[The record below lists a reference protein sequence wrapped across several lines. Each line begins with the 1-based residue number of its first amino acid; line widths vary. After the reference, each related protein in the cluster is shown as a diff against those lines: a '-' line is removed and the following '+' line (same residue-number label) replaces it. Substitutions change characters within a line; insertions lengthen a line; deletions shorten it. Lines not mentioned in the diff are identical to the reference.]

1 MNARDVI
8 LAHVRAA
15 VVNDGAHLGDAVAEQ
30 APILRGYRTTGEHAP
45 GSPEAVEILVDR
57 LVDYRAIVHRATTTA
72 DLARTVGG
80 LLAEVR
86 SVVVPPGVPTDWTSG
101 LGDGTVVVR
110 DSREDARTA
119 AELDQVDAVLTAA
132 RVAVADTGTI
142 VLDGEDDQGRR
153 AITLVPDLHVCVVR
167 TEQVVHLLPEAV
179 TILAAHPT
187 RPQTWIS
194 GPSATSDI
202 ELSRVEGVHGPR
214 TLHVILLG

>member
-1 MNARDVI
+1 MSARDDI
-8 LAHVRAA
+8 LARVRAA
-15 VVNDGAHLGDAVAEQ
+15 VINDGAHLGDAVAEQ
-30 APILRGYRTTGEHAP
+30 APVSRGYRTTGEHSP
-45 GSPEAVEILVDR
+45 GSAEAIEVLVDR
-57 LVDYRAIVHRATTTA
+57 LVDYRARVHRAATTE
-72 DLARTVGG
+72 DLARTVGE
-80 LLAEVR
+80 LLADAR
-86 SVVVPPGVPTDWTSG
+86 SVVVPPALPAAWTSA
-101 LGDGTVVVR
+101 LTAGTAVVH
-110 DSREDARTA
+110 DSRDDRRTA
-119 AELDQVDAVLTAA
+119 AELDQVDAVLTAS
-132 RVAVADTGTI
+132 RLAVADTGTI

-167 TEQVVHLLPEAV
+167 TEDVVHTLPEAV

>member
-1 MNARDVI
+1 MSARDDI
-8 LAHVRAA
+8 LARVRAA
-15 VVNDGAHLGDAVAEQ
+15 VINDGAHLGDAVAEQ
-30 APILRGYRTTGEHAP
+30 APVSRGYRTTGEHSP
-45 GSPEAVEILVDR
+45 GSAEAIEVLVDR
-57 LVDYRAIVHRATTTA
+57 LVDYRALVHRAATTE
-72 DLARTVGG
+72 DLARTVGE
-80 LLAEVR
+80 LLAGAR
-86 SVVVPPGVPTDWTSG
+86 SVVVPPGVPATWTSG
-101 LGDGTVVVR
+101 LADGTAVVH
-110 DSREDARTA
+110 DSREDRRTA
-119 AELDQVDAVLTAA
+119 AELDHVDAVLTAS
-132 RVAVADTGTI
+132 RLAVADTGTI

-167 TEQVVHLLPEAV
+167 TEDVVHTLPEAV

>member
-1 MNARDVI
+1 MSARDDI
-8 LAHVRAA
+8 LARVRAA
-15 VVNDGAHLGDAVAEQ
+15 VINDGAHLGDAGAEQ
-30 APILRGYRTTGEHAP
+30 APVSRGYRTTGEHSP
-45 GSPEAVEILVDR
+45 GSPEAIEILVDR
-57 LVDYRAIVHRATTTA
+57 LVDYRAVVHRAATTA
-72 DLARTVGG
+72 ELARTVGE
-80 LLAEVR
+80 LLADAR
-86 SVVVPPGVPTDWTSG
+86 SVVVPPALPATWTSG
-101 LGDGTVVVR
+101 LAAGTTVVH
-110 DSREDARTA
+110 DSRDDRRTA
-119 AELDQVDAVLTAA
+119 AELDQVDAVLTAS
-132 RVAVADTGTI
+132 RLAVADTGTI

-167 TEQVVHLLPEAV
+167 TEHVVHTLPEAV